1 MTKKILI
8 LDTGKEW
15 GGGTNSLLEFLK
27 RADRRRFSF
36 TALFCDDLKK
46 GQDSCV
52 SKELRKIGIETMF
65 LPRRKK
71 GLCLRIAKEAGR
83 ALLFASAEL
92 KRRFIFRMDLIA
104 RIRPDAQWIASVIR
118 DGGFD
123 LLYMN
128 NLPSTNLEGI
138 LAAKE
143 AGIECVQHSRRALM
157 ISGYEAR
164 AVNESVAKVI
174 CVSKGVMDCHL
185 KSGVNSEKCVVV
197 YNGIDASSSPSI
209 PPEEVRRRLGV
220 DEGALVIGTV
230 CSLVKRKRVSMLLE
244 AVAAL
249 KDRGDIRAVIVGE
262 GPDAGALK
270 RKAQALGISG
280 RVVFTGFSS
289 DALSYINAF
298 DIFVLP
304 SGNEGLPRVI
314 LEAMLMGKPVAAF
327 DIIGPDE
334 LVEDSRTGLLSPD
347 GDLGALAEKISLLA
361 ASPEIRR
368 EFGARARE
376 RVLKNFSIESYVKGV
391 EEVLG

>member
-185 KSGVNSEKCVVV
+185 KSGVKPEKCVVV
-197 YNGIDASSSPSI
+197 YNGIDASSSPAI

-220 DEGALVIGTV
+220 DEGTLVIGTV

-244 AVAAL
+244 AAAAL
-249 KDRGDIRAVIVGE
+249 KDRADIRIVVVGE
-262 GPDAGALK
+262 GPEAEPLR
-270 RKAQALGISG
+270 RKAEEFGISG
-280 RVVFTGFSS
+280 QVVFTGFSS

-327 DIIGPDE
+327 DIVGPDE
-334 LVEDSRTGLLSPD
+334 LVEDNRTGFLAPD
-347 GDLGALAEKISLLA
+347 GNLGALTEKISVLVG
-361 ASPEIRR
+361 SPELRL

-376 RVLKNFSIESYVKGV
+376 RVMKNFSIESYVKGV
-391 EEVLG
+391 EDALG

>member
-164 AVNESVAKVI
+164 AVN
-174 CVSKGVMDCHL
+174 
-185 KSGVNSEKCVVV
+185 
-197 YNGIDASSSPSI
+197 
-209 PPEEVRRRLGV
+209 
-220 DEGALVIGTV
+220 
-230 CSLVKRKRVSMLLE
+230 
-244 AVAAL
+244 
-249 KDRGDIRAVIVGE
+249 
-262 GPDAGALK
+262 
-270 RKAQALGISG
+270 
-280 RVVFTGFSS
+280 
-289 DALSYINAF
+289 
-298 DIFVLP
+298 
-304 SGNEGLPRVI
+304 
-314 LEAMLMGKPVAAF
+314 
-327 DIIGPDE
+327 
-334 LVEDSRTGLLSPD
+334 
-347 GDLGALAEKISLLA
+347 
-361 ASPEIRR
+361 
-368 EFGARARE
+368 
-376 RVLKNFSIESYVKGV
+376 
-391 EEVLG
+391 

>member
-334 LVEDSRTGLLSPD
+334 LVEDSRTGFLAPD

-368 EFGARARE
+368 EFGARARD

>member
-1 MTKKILI
+1 
-8 LDTGKEW
+8 
-15 GGGTNSLLEFLK
+15 
-27 RADRRRFSF
+27 
-36 TALFCDDLKK
+36 
-46 GQDSCV
+46 
-52 SKELRKIGIETMF
+52 
-65 LPRRKK
+65 
-71 GLCLRIAKEAGR
+71 
-83 ALLFASAEL
+83 
-92 KRRFIFRMDLIA
+92 
-104 RIRPDAQWIASVIR
+104 
-118 DGGFD
+118 
-123 LLYMN
+123 
-128 NLPSTNLEGI
+128 
-138 LAAKE
+138 
-143 AGIECVQHSRRALM
+143 
-157 ISGYEAR
+157 
-164 AVNESVAKVI
+164 
-174 CVSKGVMDCHL
+174 MDCHL

-334 LVEDSRTGLLSPD
+334 LVEDSRTGFLAPD
-347 GDLGALAEKISLLA
+347 GDLGALTEKISLLA

>member
-143 AGIECVQHSRRALM
+143 AGIKCVQHSRRALM

-209 PPEEVRRRLGV
+209 PPEEVKRRLGV

-347 GDLGALAEKISLLA
+347 GDLGALTEKISLLA

-368 EFGARARE
+368 EFGARGRE
-376 RVLKNFSIESYVKGV
+376 RILKNFSIESYVKGV

>member
-209 PPEEVRRRLGV
+209 PPEEVKRRLGV

-368 EFGARARE
+368 EFGARARD

>member
-143 AGIECVQHSRRALM
+143 AGIKCVQHSRRALM
-157 ISGYEAR
+157 ISGYEAW
-164 AVNESVAKVI
+164 AVNESVSKVI

-197 YNGIDASSSPSI
+197 YNGIDASSSPAI
-209 PPEEVRRRLGV
+209 RPEEVKRRLGV

-368 EFGARARE
+368 EFGARARD

>member
-209 PPEEVRRRLGV
+209 PPEEVKRRLGV

-334 LVEDSRTGLLSPD
+334 LVEDSRTGLLAPD
-347 GDLGALAEKISLLA
+347 GDLGALTEKISLLA